1 MPDNEDGMPNDD
13 HDHDEERN
21 SRSDRRAPIVLR
33 ESTQFTIDIKFVII
47 LVMGAL
53 GLGGTWV
60 EQKYALKTQRFEIDA
75 QLVDVRNAALRDK
88 GETNNRLTNLEK
100 ATCAI
105 AKKVGAGDSGCP

>member
-1 MPDNEDGMPNDD
+1 MHDNEDEMPRDD
-13 HDHDEERN
+13 HDHEERN
-21 SRSDRRAPIVLR
+21 SRPIVLR

-47 LVMGAL
+47 LIAGAL
-53 GLGGTWV
+53 GLGGSWV

-75 QLVDVRNAALRDK
+75 QLVEVRNAALRDK